1 MPVSRLTSKYQATVP
16 KQVRET
22 LQLQAGDQI
31 EFVVRGSRVA
41 LRKALDPDLAD
52 ARADDAAFAPEWLS
66 ARDEEAWRD
75 L

>member
-16 KQVRET
+16 RAVRDALQVS
-22 LQLQAGDQI
+22 AGDRI
-31 EFVVRGSRVA
+31 EFVVTARRVT
-41 LRKALDPDLAD
+41 LRKAEDPEQAE

-66 ARDEEAWRD
+66 RADDEAWRD